1 MVSTR
6 SGAGKAIEDKEN
18 TLALRKKPVRRA
30 TAKAAKSQSQPE
42 SSARTAD
49 AVASENAT
57 PHTAT
62 TRATA
67 TTRTTRKAATPAAPS
82 DENSGSAKPT
92 RKAASMAAEKA
103 QPLSPKKITQ
113 VARAPVAA
121 RDTESKKPVAAAN
134 VRPRRPLRTAVIKAP
149 EKEKEKEEVATRRVT
164 TKAPVPSRVVAKA
177 PVSRGRPRK
186 VAAGK
191 AEAEIEKTS
200 GVPEEEQ
207 EDVLEL
213 GEKEG
218 QAGIGEE
225 QEDKEEQLREEES
238 NENQRDQSIREPAEN
253 DIDEKDQSPDDAEN
267 DPIENKEADAETD
280 VASPE
285 QPAPSTSKSPR
296 NRTPALEENENQ
308 SEDDLTLQPASA
320 VSKSPVKKGKSRVS
334 VLADDSDD
342 EICGPKTP
350 MRRGWTPGK
359 PRTSSS
365 FGAASRRLQT
375 PARRLVLH
383 RAQQGTPQT
392 QKVPIKA
399 PAPVSAQRPM
409 TVARGLDKSMVF
421 RPLPRPEDHSNVAE
435 PSPSKLGNLH
445 EHVEKSL
452 MVAEPMSPEEEL
464 LQETEPTVIPEEE
477 DDSQLTPQYESE
489 SEDELHGSAHSAHS
503 LIAESDD
510 DDGLLL
516 DAPNDDIK
524 EPNYEDETPLASDD
538 ETNDQDEDLDED
550 EKTLVKPHLPTE
562 LLHSSPAPTAPEISD
577 DTDVDMTMS
586 DVQSSPAPST
596 PGLVAMY
603 DDVAQS
609 SPVPSTPGSVPDD
622 AVEADSPTQ
631 EQDAP
636 VPRVSLGEEDSEGD
650 IEDDNEDDIEDDIED
665 DMEDDSEDDDT
676 IDLSKE
682 TFGTPA
688 ATSRLSFNTR
698 MLQTPH
704 MRGFRESLANATS
717 VSGLDQTRESVS
729 YQSNCIDPA
738 LLSTQEEAFD
748 LSQEADALAILSPER
763 LSYTLADQAE
773 TLQPASS
780 IPGRLSTANEDPRLS
795 LLVESLLI
803 APADYIPSPRRS
815 LDTSFRQHSAPVA
828 QMMSEDTPSSYP
840 EIDNVIF
847 EEDMELSQQMEME
860 LAEAMADAPLDV
872 VQEVSAQPVD
882 KNHVVCEED
891 VLQTPV
897 VPRYA
902 QPTVASEVRRRQS
915 MPAFG
920 AVTPQSLY
928 NRPATAETTI
938 KPITSDA
945 FAKLWANKEQ
955 HRKVGRRS
963 SVRRATFAPIAQ
975 SATPKSARTIMVERS
990 EPRTLRLRK
999 TRTSEMTPS
1008 QEPSIQIVEQV
1019 ATPNTTPSLA
1029 KPRKHTP
1036 SSKSA
1041 RPRTPQPPPRTP
1053 MKTPLKAP
1061 GATPAAYPMTPH
1073 PSQPLR
1079 SVTAL
1084 VEIFTLDGSS
1094 ASSPF
1099 ITLLQRLGAR
1109 TTKTWSERVTHV
1121 VFKDGSPATLQKVR
1135 LANKST
1141 EEGKKEIFCVNSRWV
1156 TDCDKEGKK
1165 MDERSEEYAID
1176 LDSPDVKSKAA
1187 GRSRRRKSM
1196 EPASLRN
1203 IDGNVVAADVAGTK
1217 SRRGSVSR
1225 KSMARVSL
1233 ASTFWGTPGMSP
1245 MKGGSGVAGG
1255 SAEADTTS
1263 TLGKENQDGEDQDDS
1278 FWNEAD
1284 NEAGT
1289 PVLAHG
1295 YMNRQQELEM
1305 LQRTAPVNRMRK
1317 LRLKG
1322 QEGEGRRL
1330 SYFPGRE

>member
-6 SGAGKAIEDKEN
+6 SGAGKAIQEDKEN

-30 TAKAAKSQSQPE
+30 TAKAAKPLSQPE
-42 SSARTAD
+42 SSARAAD

-57 PHTAT
+57 PHATT

-67 TTRTTRKAATPAAPS
+67 KAAAPTTRTTRRAATPAAPS
-82 DENSGSAKPT
+82 DENIGPAKPT
-92 RKAASMAAEKA
+92 RKAASVLAEKA

-113 VARAPVAA
+113 VARAPVAT
-121 RDTESKKPVAAAN
+121 RDAEGEKPVAAAN
-134 VRPRRPLRTAVIKAP
+134 VRPRRPLRAAITKAP
-149 EKEKEKEEVATRRVT
+149 EKEKEKEEVVPRRVT

-186 VAAGK
+186 VISGK
-191 AEAEIEKTS
+191 AAAEIEKTPE
-200 GVPEEEQ
+200 VPEEVQ
-207 EDVLEL
+207 EEVLEIE
-213 GEKEG
+213 EKEN
-218 QAGIGEE
+218 QKEEEDEEE
-225 QEDKEEQLREEES
+225 QPEEEER
-238 NENQRDQSIREPAEN
+238 NENERDQSIQEPAED
-253 DIDEKDQSPDDAEN
+253 DIEEEEEDQSPDDTEN
-267 DPIENKEADAETD
+267 EPIGNGEANAETD
-280 VASPE
+280 VASPA
-285 QPAPSTSKSPR
+285 QPGPSTSKSSR
-296 NRTPALEENENQ
+296 NGAPALEENENE
-308 SEDDLTLQPASA
+308 SEDDLTLQPASVA
-320 VSKSPVKKGKSRVS
+320 SKSPVKKGKSRVS
-334 VLADDSDD
+334 VMADDSDD

-350 MRRGWTPGK
+350 MRRGWTPAK
-359 PRTSSS
+359 SRTSSS
-365 FGAASRRLQT
+365 FGTASRRLQT
-375 PARRLVLH
+375 PTRRLVVH
-383 RAQQGTPQT
+383 RTQQGTPQT

-399 PAPVSAQRPM
+399 PAPASAQRPM
-409 TVARGLDKSMVF
+409 TVARGLDKPMVF
-421 RPLPRPEDHSNVAE
+421 RPLPTPEDHSNTAE
-435 PSPSKLGNLH
+435 PSPSQLGNLH
-445 EHVEKSL
+445 EHVDESL
-452 MVAEPMSPEEEL
+452 MVAEPTSSEEDL
-464 LQETEPTVIPEEE
+464 LQETEPTVVLEEQ
-477 DDSQLTPQYESE
+477 DDAQYTAQYESE
-489 SEDELHGSAHSAHS
+489 SEDELQCSTHSAHS
-503 LIAESDD
+503 LTAESDD
-510 DDGLLL
+510 DDELLL
-516 DAPNDDIK
+516 DAPNDDVK

-538 ETNDQDEDLDED
+538 ETDDQDEDFDED
-550 EKTLVKPHLPTE
+550 EETLVKPHLPTE
-562 LLHSSPAPTAPEISD
+562 LLQSSPAPTAPEISD

-586 DVQSSPAPST
+586 DAQSSPAPST

-609 SPVPSTPGSVPDD
+609 SPVPSTPGSVSDD

-631 EQDAP
+631 EQAAP
-636 VPRVSLGEEDSEGD
+636 VPRLSLNEEDH
-650 IEDDNEDDIEDDIED
+650 EDDSEDNN
-665 DMEDDSEDDDT
+665 EDDSEDDDT

-688 ATSRLSFNTR
+688 AASRLSFNTR

-717 VSGLDQTRESVS
+717 VSCLDQRRESIPF
-729 YQSNCIDPA
+729 QSNCIDPA

-763 LSYTLADQAE
+763 LSYTLAAQAE
-773 TLQPASS
+773 TLQPASA
-780 IPGRLSTANEDPRLS
+780 IPGRLSIANEDPRLS

-828 QMMSEDTPSSYP
+828 QMMSEDIPSSYP

-847 EEDMELSQQMEME
+847 EEDMEMSQQMEME
-860 LAEAMADAPLDV
+860 LAEAIADAPIDV
-872 VQEVSAQPVD
+872 VQEVTSQPVD
-882 KNHVVCEED
+882 TNHVVCEEEG
-891 VLQTPV
+891 VLQTPI

-920 AVTPQSLY
+920 AVTPRSLY

-955 HRKVGRRS
+955 RHKAGRRS
-963 SVRRATFAPIAQ
+963 SIRRATFAPIAQ

-999 TRTSEMTPS
+999 SRTSEMTPS
-1008 QEPSIQIVEQV
+1008 QQSSIQIVEQA

-1099 ITLLQRLGAR
+1099 IALLQRLGAR

-1203 IDGNVVAADVAGTK
+1203 IDGNVVATDVAGTK

-1245 MKGGSGVAGG
+1245 MKGGELAAASG
-1255 SAEADTTS
+1255 SAETDTTP
-1263 TLGKENQDGEDQDDS
+1263 TFGKENQDDEDQDDS

-1289 PVLAHG
+1289 PVLSHG